1 MSILTFGDR
10 LKEPVSLYISWV
22 WVVPREKD
30 VQRGAFLWQV
40 GRDIL
45 GNPPGALLKVSIPGT
60 K

>member
-10 LKEPVSLYISWV
+10 LKEPVSRYVSWV

-40 GRDIL
+40 GR
-45 GNPPGALLKVSIPGT
+45 AS
-60 K
+60 